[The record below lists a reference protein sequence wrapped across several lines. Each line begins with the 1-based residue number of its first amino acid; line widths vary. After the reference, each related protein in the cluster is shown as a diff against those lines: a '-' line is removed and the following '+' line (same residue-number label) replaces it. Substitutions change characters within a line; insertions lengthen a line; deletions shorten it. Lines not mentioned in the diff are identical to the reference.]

1 MYYRNYIFAIISIFI
16 ISFLSAGE
24 QAAADSVKDRMLARI
39 PAINALKD
47 KGLIG
52 ENNRGFL
59 EYRTGEK
66 PQQDMVN
73 AENQDRK
80 TVYQSI
86 AQSQKVDAVLVGQR
100 RANQIA
106 ANGVKGH
113 WFQNADGSWYKK

>member
-16 ISFLSAGE
+16 ISFLAAGE